1 MKKTAARDAW
11 GEIEPTLRRIVTVDP
26 GRGSVPC
33 GLTCDVPGLCRAPL
47 AGACLSTAIDE
58 DPVQPRQEFE
68 PDALQELAETI
79 AERGVLQ
86 PVSVRPAPDEP
97 GRWMLNFGAR
107 RLRASRLARKTS
119 IPAFVDDLATSYDQ
133 VIENEQR
140 EGLTAAR
147 ACALRRAPHGGRRQ
161 PGRDRATA
169 RQEPTVRHLWRPL
182 SINAPDWLM
191 TLYRS
196 GRCKSLRA
204 LHELRQLQSRRPE
217 AVTRL
222 VSEAEAITRERIAA
236 INAAKQEKNEE
247 SRLPLEQGPPG
258 YTSPAR
264 SPVRTKGGEPSAQ
277 NAVPR
282 NRVEEIQTGGAL
294 DGLTPSYALLAELAG
309 DVVEVVVDCA
319 PPEDGHVFVRTNTED
334 PQQAVPATDL
344 RLIRLVRRN
353 AR

>member
-1 MKKTAARDAW
+1 MRFDLDALAS
-11 GEIEPTLRRIVTVDP
+11 P
-26 GRGSVPC
+26 
-33 GLTCDVPGLCRAPL
+33 APL
-47 AGACLSTAIDE
+47 QELPIDAIDE
-58 DPVQPRQEFE
+58 DPLQPRQEFE
-68 PDALQELAETI
+68 PGALQELAETI

-86 PVSVRPAPDEP
+86 PVSVRNHPNQPA
-97 GRWMLNFGAR
+97 RYILNFGAR
-107 RLRASRLARKTS
+107 RLRASRLAKKTS

-140 EGLTAAR
+140 EGLTPLELALFVERRMAAGDSQ
-147 ACALRRAPHGGRRQ
+147 AEIARRLGKSP
-161 PGRDRATA
+161 PYVTYATA
-169 RQEPTVRHLWRPL
+169 LI
-182 SINAPDWLM
+182 SAPDWLM

-236 INAAKQEKNEE
+236 IDAAIEEKNEE
-247 SRLPLEQGPPG
+247 LRFPLEQCPPG
-258 YTSPAR
+258 YTSAAR
-264 SPVRTKGGEPSAQ
+264 SPVRAQGGEPSAQ

-282 NRVEEIQTGGAL
+282 KRVEEIQTGGAL

-319 PPEDGHVFVRTNTED
+319 PSEDGHVFVRTNTED

-344 RLIRLVRRN
+344 RLIRLVRRT

>member
-1 MKKTAARDAW
+1 MRFDLDALAS
-11 GEIEPTLRRIVTVDP
+11 P
-26 GRGSVPC
+26 
-33 GLTCDVPGLCRAPL
+33 APL
-47 AGACLSTAIDE
+47 QELPIDAIDE
-58 DPVQPRQEFE
+58 DPLQPRQEFE
-68 PDALQELAETI
+68 PGALQELAETI

-86 PVSVRPAPDEP
+86 PVSVRNHPNQPA
-97 GRWMLNFGAR
+97 RYILNFGAR
-107 RLRASRLARKTS
+107 RLRASRLAKKTS

-140 EGLTAAR
+140 EGLTPLELALFVERRMAAGDSQ
-147 ACALRRAPHGGRRQ
+147 AEIARRLGKSP
-161 PGRDRATA
+161 PYVTYATA
-169 RQEPTVRHLWRPL
+169 LI
-182 SINAPDWLM
+182 SAPDWLM

-264 SPVRTKGGEPSAQ
+264 SPVRTKGGEPSAAQ

-282 NRVEEIQTGGAL
+282 NRVEEIRTGGAL
-294 DGLTPSYALLAELAG
+294 DRLTPSYALLAELAG

-319 PPEDGHVFVRTNTED
+319 PSEDGHVFVRTNPED

-344 RLIRLVRRN
+344 RLIRLVRRT